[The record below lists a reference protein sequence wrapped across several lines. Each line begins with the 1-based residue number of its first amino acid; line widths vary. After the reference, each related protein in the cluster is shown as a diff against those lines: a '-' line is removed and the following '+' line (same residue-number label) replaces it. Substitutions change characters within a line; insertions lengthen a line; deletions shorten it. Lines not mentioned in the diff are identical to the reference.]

1 MAQFGFPDTYLVFDL
16 ETSGLDHDDLIVAIS
31 LLLVKPNEPP
41 LAHSYLLDWTRYG
54 QQVSQA
60 WLASRL
66 ASAQTRRRITVED
79 LRREGLDPVA
89 GLRYFRNLLH
99 CLSPETELVGHNII
113 GFDLPVLQRHFLRW
127 LGDDANWLTR
137 NSCWD
142 TGLLEK
148 GVGAEVPREDGE
160 PWLAYFNR
168 VHKVRACGVRWA
180 LDYCVNRFPAMADRL
195 RTLGQAHPL
204 YGVLAAQELYIWHR
218 RRIADL
224 ELIQRTLSRKS

>member
-1 MAQFGFPDTYLVFDL
+1 MHQTGFPNSYLVFDL

-41 LAHSYLLDWTRYG
+41 LAHSYLLDWTRYR

-60 WLASRL
+60 GLASRL
-66 ASAQTRRRITVED
+66 ASVHTRRRKTIED
-79 LRREGLDPVA
+79 LQREGMDPVA

-99 CLSPETELVGHNII
+99 DLSPETHLVGHNII

-127 LGDDANWLTR
+127 LGDDADWLTR
-137 NSCWD
+137 ISCWD

-148 GVGAEVPREDGE
+148 GIAAEVPREDGE

-168 VHKVRACGVRWA
+168 VRNVRASGVRWG
-180 LDYCVNRFPAMADRL
+180 LDYCVNKNPAMRDRF
-195 RTLGQAHPL
+195 RALGQGHPL

-218 RRIADL
+218 RRIADF

>member
-1 MAQFGFPDTYLVFDL
+1 MYQTGFPNSYLVFDL
-16 ETSGLDHDDLIVAIS
+16 ETSGVADDDVVVAIAC
-31 LLLVKPNEPP
+31 LYVKQNEPP

-60 WLASRL
+60 GLASRL
-66 ASAQTRRRITVED
+66 ASVQTRRPITLED
-79 LRREGLDPVA
+79 LQREGLDPVA
-89 GLRYFRNLLH
+89 GLRYFRDLLH
-99 CLSPETELVGHNII
+99 GLPPETDLVGHNII

-137 NSCWD
+137 NSSWD

-148 GVGAEVPREDGE
+148 GVAAEVPREDGE
-160 PWLAYFNR
+160 PWLRYFNR

-180 LDYCVNRFPAMADRL
+180 LDYCVTRFPAMADRL
-195 RTLGQAHPL
+195 RTLGQGHPL

-218 RRIADL
+218 RRIADF